1 MQNHLALVSTLKYR
15 EHIMY
20 VAKFP
25 SLSLGGF
32 SLRFSLYGDEA
43 NCLLE
48 CNEDIQTLLL
58 VNNLICN
65 LDVEVYFHDKNE
77 MSIVSNS
84 CALSF
89 GSSETTI
96 EFCRKIT
103 QYCIEVGFVL
113 KYIRNYWKH
122 VTAICSKKLS
132 ECVNGV
138 FMLLC
143 NNLVVVSLLK
153 N

>member
-15 EHIMY
+15 EHIMS

-25 SLSLGGF
+25 SLLLGGF
-32 SLRFSLYGDEA
+32 SFRFSLYGDEA

-65 LDVEVYFHDKNE
+65 LDVEVYVRDKNE

-89 GSSETTI
+89 GSSETTR
-96 EFCRKIT
+96 ESGPTDC
-103 QYCIEVGFVL
+103 CCVLVGYDKSGKDGTRL
-113 KYIRNYWKH
+113 
-122 VTAICSKKLS
+122 TD
-132 ECVNGV
+132 
-138 FMLLC
+138 
-143 NNLVVVSLLK
+143 
-153 N
+153 